1 MHGFMYLSY
10 VLICFSVHYTII
22 LNIGKL
28 HVCELNLI
36 VGDIGGMG
44 GFGIETFHKSTN
56 VKHKKDDGE
65 RHIKCKYLME
75 VGRVLKGEYSGRV
88 GLYNKG
94 VGY

>member
-1 MHGFMYLSY
+1 
-10 VLICFSVHYTII
+10 
-22 LNIGKL
+22 
-28 HVCELNLI
+28 
-36 VGDIGGMG
+36 MG

-56 VKHKKDDGE
+56 AKHKKDDGE